1 MYFGYWLMH
10 GFLCVFTCL
19 HSYCVFQ
26 ASLQEELATMQILLS
41 EATDDSQ
48 VSGMFMV
55 YDHCSQYCWCSC
67 TVSTE

>member
-1 MYFGYWLMH
+1 MH
-10 GFLCVFTCL
+10 GFSCVLTCI

-48 VSGMFMV
+48 VSGMFSSWSMIIAGAV
-55 YDHCSQYCWCSC
+55 QLYLLNN
-67 TVSTE
+67 

>member
-1 MYFGYWLMH
+1 MCAL
-10 GFLCVFTCL
+10 TCL

-48 VSGMFMV
+48 VSGMFSSWSMIIV
-55 YDHCSQYCWCSC
+55 GHGAAVQYLQNN
-67 TVSTE
+67 

>member
-1 MYFGYWLMH
+1 MCAL
-10 GFLCVFTCL
+10 TCL

-55 YDHCSQYCWCSC
+55 YGL
-67 TVSTE
+67 